1 MSHTRTVSLSKLAAA
16 ALIVS
21 AAVGIAGCGGT
32 SGAKGGK
39 GPSANPTPLG
49 SALQQSPQSPGQQGQ
64 GQPPPVGPSAQAWQ
78 TPRVSTGSGASLENE
93 TPNNVC
99 RAVWAPYPVRIE
111 RFAINKVGGPYPR
124 PYLNP
129 ESEDQAERAGARFA
143 EVGYQPASDCP
154 GSKELGTRGAQ
165 KPCAADTVI
174 SLAEPCAII
183 PHFTEAD
190 PQPARPAK
198 YTFNIT
204 WYLSK
209 LCTDTT
215 TEPCR
220 SLQGAQPG
228 PGRPVRATWQSATIV
243 PACVVWVDAPGL
255 EAGGEGEVAQ
265 C

>member
-1 MSHTRTVSLSKLAAA
+1 MSLSKLATAT
-16 ALIVS
+16 LIVS
-21 AAVGIAGCGGT
+21 VAAGIAGCGGS
-32 SGAKGGK
+32 SGGKGGK
-39 GPSANPTPLG
+39 GPSANPAPLG
-49 SALQQSPQSPGQQGQ
+49 SALQQSPQAPGQQGQPGQ

-78 TPRVSTGSGASLENE
+78 TPRVSTGSGASLENQ

-111 RFAINKVGGPYPR
+111 RFAIDKTGGPDPR
-124 PYLNP
+124 PFLNP
-129 ESEDQAERAGARFA
+129 ESENQAVRAGAKFA
-143 EVGYQPASDCP
+143 GLSYQPVSDCP

-174 SLAEPCAII
+174 SLAEPCGII
-183 PHFTEAD
+183 PYFTEAD
-190 PQPARPAK
+190 PQPARPAR

-209 LCTDTT
+209 LCTDATT
-215 TEPCR
+215 GPCQ

-228 PGRPVRATWQSATIV
+228 PGRPVRATWQSTTIV
-243 PACVVWVDAPGL
+243 TACVVWVDAPGL
-255 EAGGEGEVAQ
+255 EAGGEGEIAQ